1 MAKEASLSQKVA
13 VEALGTF
20 LLVFLGAGAIMT
32 STFFFPSAAS
42 SNSTQLLIAALAH
55 GIALALAVTIALWI
69 SGGHINPAVTIS
81 MLVTKRISA
90 MHAAIYILAQI
101 IGAIIGAALLLVFPA
116 QAGAFS
122 AWCAPSLSPFINV
135 WQAII
140 IEAAITFVLVI
151 AVFGTVVDRR
161 SPKIAGFGVGLA
173 LMLGILVAGPYTGA
187 AANPAR
193 ALGPEIVTLN
203 FSYWYVYWIGPI
215 LGGIIAALF
224 YEHFVLK
231 EK

>member
-1 MAKEASLSQKVA
+1 MAKDASISQKAA

-55 GIALALAVTIALWI
+55 GIALALAVTIALGI

-90 MHAAIYILAQI
+90 ANATVYILAQVF
-101 IGAIIGAALLLVFPA
+101 GAIVGAALLLAFPT
-116 QAGAFS
+116 QAGVMS
-122 AWCAPSLSPFINV
+122 AWGAPTVSPFINV
-135 WQAII
+135 WQAIV

-151 AVFGTVVDRR
+151 AVFGTVVDKR

-187 AANPAR
+187 MANPAR
-193 ALGPEIVTLN
+193 AFGPELLTLN
-203 FSYWYVYWIGPI
+203 FSFWYVYWIGPI
-215 LGGIIAALF
+215 LGAVIAALF
-224 YEHFVLK
+224 YEYFVLGK
-231 EK
+231 K